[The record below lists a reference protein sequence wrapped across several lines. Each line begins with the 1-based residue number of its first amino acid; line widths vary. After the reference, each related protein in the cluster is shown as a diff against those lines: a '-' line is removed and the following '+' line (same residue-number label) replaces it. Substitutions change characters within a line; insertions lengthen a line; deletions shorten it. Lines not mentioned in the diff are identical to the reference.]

1 MPVIRK
7 LMLPVILALLAYAF
21 WLSSDIKQIAAGVAI
36 FLFGIMALED
46 GFRRFSGGFLQ
57 RFLHH
62 STNRMWKAL
71 NFGIITTT
79 LMQSSSL
86 VSVLVI
92 SFLSAGLIQLA
103 AGIGIIF
110 GANLGTTTGI
120 WLVAAFG
127 LKVNL
132 SAYAMPILAFGI
144 VMILQKNP
152 TWKGVGWVLAG
163 VGFLFLGIHYMKEGF
178 DAFSGSIEL
187 SAYAISGFRGMLLF
201 ILLGIVAT
209 VILQSS
215 DAMLVLTITALAAQQ
230 ITYENALALTIGAN
244 MGTTVTAILASLG
257 ANIAGKR
264 LAGAHLIFN
273 LITGLIAIVFIQQ
286 FLIAVEWIS
295 DTMGLA
301 GDNYA
306 LRIAIFHSL
315 FNLVGILLMLPFVN
329 MLIKLLGW
337 LLREPETAF
346 KKPKFLHDAALESP
360 LAALEVVYK
369 ESERL
374 YNLATR
380 VIAHG
385 IGWQKRVMLSS
396 DDLDVLIENRQM
408 PPSED
413 IDEAYETRIK
423 HVYSAIVQ
431 FVIRARERITGT
443 YGENLMVYS
452 NAGRDLVTAIKDV
465 KHLQKNLM
473 HFIHSDNKV
482 MRDAYNHLRKLIAM
496 VIRRI
501 QQAREMDD
509 PTEAM
514 LILDHALL
522 QIEESTM
529 STANRIEPLIR
540 NHSITAEMATSLM
553 KDTEYAHHACRS
565 LISMAKALFTG
576 RDSTSLQLDQ
586 NLELNKEEMT
596 AILQKDNQESEHRDT
611 IK

>member
-1 MPVIRK
+1 MSVIRK
-7 LMLPVILALLAYAF
+7 LTLPVSLLLLAYAF
-21 WLSSDIKQIAAGVAI
+21 WLSSDFKQIAAGVAI

-46 GFRRFSGGFLQ
+46 GFRRFSGGILE
-57 RFLHH
+57 RFLRH
-62 STNRMWKAL
+62 STDRLWKAL
-71 NFGIITTT
+71 NFGIITTA

-110 GANLGTTTGI
+110 GANLGTTASV
-120 WLVAAFG
+120 WLVAGFG

-132 SAYAMPILAFGI
+132 SAYAMPMLAFGV
-144 VMILQKNP
+144 VMIFQKSP
-152 TWKGVGWVLAG
+152 TWKGIGWVLAG

-178 DAFSGSIEL
+178 DTYSESIDL
-187 SAYAISGFRGMLLF
+187 SAYAIPGFKGMLLY

-209 VILQSS
+209 VIMQSS
-215 DAMLVLTITALAAQQ
+215 SASLALTVTALAAHQ
-230 ITYENALALTIGAN
+230 ITYENALALSIGAN
-244 MGTTVTAILASLG
+244 MGTTITAILGSIG

-264 LAGAHLIFN
+264 LAAAHLIFN
-273 LITGLIAIVFIQQ
+273 LITGLIAIIFIKQ

-295 DTMGLA
+295 DAMGIA
-301 GDNYA
+301 TDNYA
-306 LRIAIFHSL
+306 LRIAVFHTL
-315 FNLVGILLMLPFVN
+315 FNLLGILLMLPFVN
-329 MLIKLLGW
+329 RLVRLLER
-337 LLREPETAF
+337 LLRAPEIII
-346 KKPKFLHDAALESP
+346 KKPKYLNDAALESP
-360 LAALEVVYK
+360 QAALEVVYK

-374 YNLATR
+374 YDLATR

-385 IGWQKRVMLSS
+385 IGWQKRDMLSS
-396 DDLDVLIENRQM
+396 DDLDDLVENRQM

-443 YGENLMVYS
+443 YGENLQIYS

-473 HFIHSDNKV
+473 RFIHSDNSV
-482 MRDAYNHLRKLIAM
+482 IRDAYNNLRKLVAM
-496 VIRRI
+496 VIRKI
-501 QQAREMDD
+501 QQARKMDD

-522 QIEESTM
+522 QIEENTLG
-529 STANRIEPLIR
+529 TAERIEPLIR

-553 KDTEYAHHACRS
+553 TDTEYTHNACRA

-576 RDSTSLQLDQ
+576 RDSTTLQLDK
-586 NLELNKEEMT
+586 NLELDKDEMT
-596 AILQKDNQESEHRDT
+596 AILQKDTQET
-611 IK
+611 

>member
-1 MPVIRK
+1 MSVMRSLI
-7 LMLPVILALLAYAF
+7 LPVILILLAYTF
-21 WLSSDIKQIAAGVAI
+21 WLNPDIRQIAAGVAI
-36 FLFGIMALED
+36 FLFGIMTLED
-46 GFRRFSGGFLQ
+46 GFRRFSGGFLE

-62 STNRMWKAL
+62 STDRLWKAL

-79 LMQSSSL
+79 LIQSSSL

-110 GANLGTTTGI
+110 GANLGTTTGV

-132 SAYAMPILAFGI
+132 SAYAMPMLAFGI
-144 VMILQKNP
+144 VMILQKSP
-152 TWKGVGWVLAG
+152 TWKGIGWVLAG
-163 VGFLFLGIHYMKEGF
+163 IGFLFLGIHYMKEGF
-178 DAFSGSIEL
+178 DAFSESINL
-187 SAYAISGFRGMLLF
+187 STYTIPGFRGMLLF

-209 VILQSS
+209 VIMQSS

-244 MGTTVTAILASLG
+244 MGTTITAILASLG
-257 ANIAGKR
+257 ANIVGKR
-264 LAGAHLIFN
+264 LAVAHLIFN
-273 LITGLIAIVFIQQ
+273 LITGLISIVFIQQ

-295 DTMGLA
+295 DTMRIA
-301 GDNYA
+301 SDNYA
-306 LRIAIFHSL
+306 LRIAIFHTL
-315 FNLVGILLMLPFVN
+315 FNLVGIMLMLPFVN
-329 MLIKLLGW
+329 VLVRLLEQ
-337 LLREPETAF
+337 LLREPETVI
-346 KKPKFLHDAALESP
+346 KKPKYLNDAALESP
-360 LAALEVVYK
+360 QAALEVVYK

-374 YNLATR
+374 YNLAIR

-385 IGWQKRVMLSS
+385 IGWQKRDMLSS
-396 DDLDVLIENRQM
+396 DDLDILIEHRQM

-443 YGENLMVYS
+443 YGENLMLYS
-452 NAGRDLVTAIKDV
+452 NAGHDLVTAIKDV

-473 HFIHSDNKV
+473 QFIHSDNKV
-482 MRDAYNHLRKLIAM
+482 IRDAYNHLRKLLAM
-496 VIRRI
+496 IIRKI
-501 QQAREMDD
+501 QWAREVED
-509 PTEAM
+509 PGEAM

-522 QIEESTM
+522 QIEES
-529 STANRIEPLIR
+529 SSGTADRIEPLIR

-553 KDTEYAHHACRS
+553 TDTEYTHHACRS
-565 LISMAKALFTG
+565 LISTAKTLFTG
-576 RDSTSLQLDQ
+576 RDSTPLKIDQ

-596 AILQKDNQESEHRDT
+596 DIIWKDKKET
-611 IK
+611 